1 MNTLL
6 SVANG
11 ALQYHRGRQTGL
23 AGLFGIGL
31 ALLCVYQWDHIL
43 PVLNAMGIVAFFDRI
58 GLIHHGDAGL
68 TGFAIFMFI
77 FRLTIVY
84 CVALLLLLML
94 GIAVSM
100 FFSSDRAFKYII
112 IPLMMVIGFPI
123 AIVYYFYLLLFK
135 RQVLIENAE
144 RIKSTPTPQVELL
157 KEHSDEI
164 SRTHAIYSLDRIPTF
179 GDHLSIL
186 GETEDKR
193 LFLLLPRP
201 LSFEDGKHVSGDLE
215 AVEVSVEKYIEKF
228 HKPKSMFDRIPKHF
242 LINLVSNEREVMS
255 ESQFVSFYQTNSEDM
270 LYKIQACKYLYG
282 FNKYVKEVQDI
293 YFNSKEAILN
303 KIQQAED
310 QETFDNLVKRMAVYN
325 APNEDIV
332 KMMRDSENE
341 ITI

>member
-6 SVANG
+6 SIANG
-11 ALQYHRGRQTGL
+11 ALQYRRGKQTGL
-23 AGLFGIGL
+23 AGLAGIGL

-43 PVLNAMGIVAFFDRI
+43 PVLNALGIVAFFDRI
-58 GLIHHGDAGL
+58 GLIYEGDAGL

-84 CVALLLLLML
+84 CAALLVLLMF

-100 FFSSDRAFKYII
+100 FFSSDTVFKYII

-123 AIVYYFYLLLFK
+123 AIVYYTFLVLFK
-135 RQVLIENAE
+135 RQELIEKGE
-144 RIKSTPTPQVELL
+144 RMKLVPTPQAELL
-157 KEHSDEI
+157 IEHSEEI
-164 SRTHAIYSLDRIPTF
+164 SRTQAIYSLNRIPTF
-179 GDHLSIL
+179 GDHLSVL

-201 LSFEDGKHVSGDLE
+201 LSFEDGKHISGDLE
-215 AVEVSVEKYIEKF
+215 AVEFSVEKYIEKF

-270 LYKIQACKYLYG
+270 LYEIQACKNLYG
-282 FNKYVKEVQDI
+282 FKKYVKEVQDI
-293 YFNSKEAILN
+293 YFNSKEAVLSRI
-303 KIQQAED
+303 KQAED
-310 QETFDNLVKRMAVYN
+310 KETFDNLVKRMTVYN